1 MYKIIKLNIYKIIN
15 YSILAMIAFVL
26 TGGTIS
32 LVAQNSNQNPNQ
44 NPNQN
49 QNPNLE
55 FDILNKAK
63 LEAAKKEVDL
73 TIQSV
78 DISKFPTIKIL
89 VEAMNKLGEPIDSLS
104 PDNVYI
110 FENGE
115 RKKIISV
122 EKIPAAEK
130 VAVDFVFVVDKT
142 GSMQPNIDAV
152 KNNVISF
159 TQRLVKRGIDYRIGL
174 ILFSDEVEKVYQPTN
189 NVYDFL
195 DWIST
200 VKAYGGGDEKENAL
214 EALVSASK
222 LNYRKE
228 ASKVIILITDAPFHQ
243 KGEQGDGT
251 TNQDINSI
259 IQLMQKHQMRLF
271 AIVPEKLTQYETI
284 AKSTRG
290 NWFDLDY
297 PFSTVLDNFS
307 NQLTNLYYVTYL
319 SNKSEIPDSIEIGY
333 YDVKQKK
340 LFKKTIPIVELGRKL
355 ILEHLLFD
363 VASFSLPDNVE
374 ELNILAEFM
383 QSKPNIKIVIEGH
396 TDAVGDIKAN
406 QMLSEKRAIAVK
418 EYLVKKGIDEN
429 RIQTV
434 GFGKS
439 KPIAS
444 NATLFG
450 RQLNRRT
457 EIVIVQK

>member
-1 MYKIIKLNIYKIIN
+1 M
-15 YSILAMIAFVL
+15 
-26 TGGTIS
+26 
-32 LVAQNSNQNPNQ
+32 
-44 NPNQN
+44 
-49 QNPNLE
+49 
-55 FDILNKAK
+55 NKAK

-110 FENGE
+110 FENDE
-115 RKKIISV
+115 RKKVISV

-130 VAVDFVFVVDKT
+130 VTVDFVFVVDKT

-159 TQRLVKRGIDYRIGL
+159 TQKLVKRGIDYRIGL
-174 ILFSDEVEKVYQPTN
+174 ILFSDEVEKVYQPTS

-271 AIVPEKLTQYETI
+271 AIVPDKLTQYETI

-363 VASFSLPDNVE
+363 VASFALPDNVE

-383 QSKPNIKIVIEGH
+383 QSKPNIKIVVEGH
-396 TDAVGDIKAN
+396 TDAVGDVQAN
-406 QMLSEKRAIAVK
+406 QMLSEKRANSVK